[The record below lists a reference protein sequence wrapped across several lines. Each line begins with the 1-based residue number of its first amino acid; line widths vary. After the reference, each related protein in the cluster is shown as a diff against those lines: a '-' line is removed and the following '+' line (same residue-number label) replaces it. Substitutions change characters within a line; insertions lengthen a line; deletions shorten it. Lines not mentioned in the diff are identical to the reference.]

1 MSRIITTELDKKR
14 SAGERLSAF
23 LRALRR
29 DLFRNRNIYFMA
41 IPVIVFYILFHY
53 MPMYGAVIA
62 FKDFAPARGIVDS
75 PWAGFK
81 HFESFFQSF
90 YFGRVVTNT
99 LAINVMGLVFGFP
112 APILLALLLNEVR
125 SRWFKR
131 TVQTISY
138 LPHFISIM
146 VIAGLLIDFSS
157 RDGLFNVLIVMF
169 GGESSNLLTR
179 PELFRPLY
187 VGSDIWQG
195 VGWGSIIYLA
205 ALSGIDP
212 QLYEAARIDGA
223 GRLRQTFHITLP
235 GILPTIVILLVLRIG
250 QMMNVGFEKIILLYN
265 PNTYETADV
274 ISSYVYRKGLL
285 EFSYSFSAAVGLF
298 NSVINFLLLI
308 FANKMSRMLN
318 ETSLW

>member
-1 MSRIITTELDKKR
+1 MSRSTSSDLSSHKGVAGFTR
-14 SAGERLSAF
+14 SL
-23 LRALRR
+23 LR
-29 DLFRNRNIYFMA
+29 DLSRNRYVYFMA
-41 IPVIVFYILFHY
+41 IPVIMFYILFHY
-53 MPMYGAVIA
+53 IPMYGAMIA
-62 FKDFAPARGIVDS
+62 FKDFAPARGIVGS
-75 PWAGFK
+75 PWVGFK
-81 HFESFFQSF
+81 HFEQFFQSF

-99 LAINVMGLVFGFP
+99 LAINVLGLIFGFP

-125 SRWFKR
+125 SNWFKR
-131 TVQTISY
+131 TIQTVSY

-157 RDGLFNVLIVMF
+157 RDGLFNTLIVAF
-169 GGESSNLLTR
+169 GGERSNLLTR
-179 PELFRPLY
+179 PELFRTLY

-195 VGWGSIIYLA
+195 IGWGSIIYLA

-223 GRLRQTFHITLP
+223 GRLRQTFHITIP

-265 PNTYETADV
+265 ANTYETADV

-298 NSVINFLLLI
+298 NSLINFFLLI